1 MKSVEITARTVDE
14 AVKQAAEELGLSLD
28 DIHIEILEEPS
39 KGFLGILGGKNARI
53 KAIPKDDNNIGKAK
67 KYLED
72 ITKKI
77 GIEAN
82 VAVKE
87 TNDYIKMVIAGNSL
101 GVIIGR
107 RGETLDALQYLTN
120 LVVNKKANE
129 RRRIILDAEGY
140 RERRED
146 TLRNL
151 AFRLSD
157 KVKRTG
163 QKIYLEPMNPQ
174 ERRIIHTALQ
184 NDRYVMTLSEGEEPY
199 RKVVIMPRR

>member
-1 MKSVEITARTVDE
+1 MRSVEITARTVDD

-28 DIHIEILEEPS
+28 DIHIEVLEESS

-53 KAIPKDDNNIGKAK
+53 KATPKEENNIGKTK
-67 KYLED
+67 KFLED
-72 ITKKI
+72 ILAKM
-77 GIEAN
+77 GLEAKVSVEEN
-82 VAVKE
+82 R
-87 TNDYIKMVIAGNSL
+87 DYIKMIIAGDSL

-107 RGETLDALQYLTN
+107 RGETLDAIQYLTN
-120 LVVNKKANE
+120 LVLNRKANE
-129 RRRIILDAEGY
+129 RRRIIIDAEGY
-140 RERRED
+140 RDRRED

-163 QKIYLEPMNPQ
+163 QKIFLEPMNPQ

-184 NDRYVMTLSEGEEPY
+184 NDRYVTTLSEGEEPY
-199 RKVVIMPRR
+199 RKVVIMPKR

>member
-1 MKSVEITARTVDE
+1 MRSVEITARTVDE
-14 AVKQAAEELGLSLD
+14 AVRLAAEELGLSLD
-28 DIHIEILEEPS
+28 EIHIEVLEESS

-53 KAIPKDDNNIGKAK
+53 KATPKEENNIEKTK
-67 KYLED
+67 KFIED
-72 ITKKI
+72 ILRKM
-77 GIEAN
+77 GLEARVSIEE
-82 VAVKE
+82 KS
-87 TNDYIKMVIAGNSL
+87 DYIKMIIAGDSL

-120 LVVNKKANE
+120 LVLNRKANE

-140 RERRED
+140 RDRRED

-163 QKIYLEPMNPQ
+163 QKIFLEPMNPQ

-184 NDRYVMTLSEGEEPY
+184 NDRYVTTLSEGEEPY
-199 RKVVIMPRR
+199 RKVVIMPKR